1 MVDGRRRLPSSRTSS
16 SSSLSLS
23 SLYRINVFILLVRFL
38 TTQLHLIIILQEVRE
53 GAGAIPA
60 FFFPV
65 WGVCVCMMRH
75 LLTSSSSSKPPL
87 PPRVNVDS
95 IYSRSGYGYSLDSIS
110 CMIFFFFFLF
120 LFLSF
125 LPPATAPTNAR
136 RVSITVATGI
146 VSSCPHQLCEPSR
159 RGAHGSMLW

>member
-1 MVDGRRRLPSSRTSS
+1 MVDGRRRLPSRTS

-23 SLYRINVFILLVRFL
+23 SLYRINVFILLVRFS
-38 TTQLHLIIILQEVRE
+38 TTKLHLIIILQETRE
-53 GAGAIPA
+53 GGRTA
-60 FFFPV
+60 FSFFPV

-75 LLTSSSSSKPPL
+75 LLTSSSSKPPL

-95 IYSRSGYGYSLDSIS
+95 IYSRSGYRYSLDSIS
-110 CMIFFFFFLF
+110 CMTFFFFLY
-120 LFLSF
+120 LFFSFF

-136 RVSITVATGI
+136 RVFITVATGI

>member
-1 MVDGRRRLPSSRTSS
+1 MDDGRRRLPSRTS

-38 TTQLHLIIILQEVRE
+38 TTKLHLIIILQEVRE

-60 FFFPV
+60 FFPV

-95 IYSRSGYGYSLDSIS
+95 IYSRSGYRYWLDSIS
-110 CMIFFFFFLF
+110 CMIFSFFFLF
-120 LFLSF
+120 LFFF

-136 RVSITVATGI
+136 RVSITVATRI